1 VHLNGTFRRHDLPML
16 MTGADLC
23 ALPSLTE
30 GYPPCIVEAMARGLP
45 IVATGVGGVPELLQ
59 DGVTGLLR
67 AAGDA
72 DALAAAVLEL
82 VDEPVRS
89 RALGAAAREF
99 YATSLKPETRVGL
112 FAEACADALQ
122 SG

>member
-1 VHLNGTFRRHDLPML
+1 VHLNGTFRRHDLPMI
-16 MTGADLC
+16 MTGADLF

-59 DGVTGLLR
+59 DGVTGLLC
-67 AAGDA
+67 AACDA

-82 VDEPVRS
+82 VDDPVRS
-89 RALGAAAREF
+89 PALGAAARAF
-99 YATSLKPETRVGL
+99 YAMSLKPGTRSGL
-112 FAEACADALQ
+112 FAEAYADALR